1 MSASEYLRRKMAK
14 SQFIVNTIRPTDSSM
29 QTLKV
34 KHAASQVFALGGD
47 LKGTTLESSDLQT
60 SGGKAVRSYVKQT
73 GRPADASSFTA
84 YRGSQAVRD
93 DAASQRG
100 KFFTEG
106 CLSNAIFPE
115 PVTFTTGLRTAT
127 TVSTNSSTRVF
138 SVATCHETL
147 PLAHNNGD
155 KVVDK
160 PKFVDNTIS
169 LNGYNQTVC
178 STSSQNVPPA
188 NHSIKD
194 VTPLNVR
201 PPITGAKRS
210 VPIPL
215 GPNNV
220 PSYKAGA
227 ALDNIPYVERHHGN
241 DLNVNPKQVPIPY
254 VGSRS
259 AVNRINVPRF
269 GNIKP

>member
-14 SQFIVNTIRPTDSSM
+14 SQFIVNTVRPTDSSM

-34 KHAASQVFALGGD
+34 KHAAARVFALGGD
-47 LKGTTLESSDLQT
+47 IKGTTLESSDLQT
-60 SGGKAVRSYVKQT
+60 SGGKSVRSYVKQT
-73 GRPADASSFTA
+73 GRSADASSFTSFKA
-84 YRGSQAVRD
+84 AFAID
-93 DAASQRG
+93 NDAASRRG
-100 KFFTEG
+100 KLVTEG
-106 CLSNAIFPE
+106 CLSNSVFPE
-115 PVTFTTGLRTAT
+115 PQTFTTGLRTAT
-127 TVSTNSSTRVF
+127 TVSTNSSTRVH
-138 SVATCHETL
+138 SVATCYETL
-147 PLAHNNGD
+147 PTAHNNGD

-178 STSSQNVPPA
+178 STLSQNVPAA

-210 VPIPL
+210 IPIPL

-241 DLNVNPKQVPIPY
+241 DIYVNPKQVPIAY
-254 VGSRS
+254 VGNAP

-269 GNIKP
+269 GNVKA